1 MKLWYLNHYA
11 GGPGIGKFMRA
22 FHLAKAWA
30 EEGHETTVF
39 VAAYH
44 HQLETPE
51 PLPSDK
57 RVDGVRYVGLR
68 ARRYSGNGIGRVLNM
83 ADYCVSAFRLRA
95 RSDLAAP
102 DVVIVSSPHPF
113 AIFPGWWLARRY
125 KAKLVFE
132 IRDLWP
138 LSVVEIN
145 GTSPWHPFVLLCG
158 VTERFA
164 YRVSDLVGTLLAGAR
179 EHVKQV
185 VRKPPPCVYVPNGAN
200 PGAGEAKA
208 PSSASGVA
216 ARAQLETWR
225 KEGRLILIHPG
236 AQGIPNALDR
246 LLNAVSVLNGDGNA
260 GKIGVLLVGEGGATE
275 ALKRQS
281 DDLQLSNV
289 AFFPTVPYHEAM
301 WLIQNSDVG
310 YAGARNIPG
319 VYRYGISFNK
329 IMDFMQA
336 GLPIILPLKASHDPV
351 SEAGCG
357 IVTGSDQPS
366 DIARSIMSL
375 ETATAEER
383 AEIGQ
388 RGRAC
393 AAEVHDYGR
402 IARNYLE
409 AIQGADR
416 STR

>member
-1 MKLWYLNHYA
+1 MKLWYLKHYA

-22 FHLAKAWA
+22 YHLARAWA
-30 EEGHETTVF
+30 EEGHETTIF
-39 VAAYH
+39 VAEYH
-44 HQLETPE
+44 HQLETLQ
-51 PLPSDK
+51 PLSPDRS
-57 RVDGVRYVGLR
+57 VDGVRYVALR
-68 ARRYSGNGIGRVLNM
+68 ARRYSGNGIGRILNM
-83 ADYCVSAFRLRA
+83 ADYCISAFRLQR
-95 RSDLAAP
+95 RDGLAAP

-125 KAKLVFE
+125 RAKLVFE
-132 IRDLWP
+132 IRDIWP

-145 GTSPWHPFVLLCG
+145 GTSRWHPFVLLCG

-200 PGAGEAKA
+200 PKAGEAKA
-208 PSSASGVA
+208 PSSSVGMA

-246 LLNAVSVLNGDGNA
+246 LLNAVSVLNGNGDA

-275 ALKRQS
+275 ALRRQS
-281 DDLQLSNV
+281 DDLRLSNV

-301 WLIQNSDVG
+301 WLIQHSDVG

-351 SEAGCG
+351 SEVECG

-375 ETATAEER
+375 QAATAEER

-388 RGRAC
+388 RGRAY
-393 AAEVHDYGR
+393 AAQVHDYGR
-402 IARNYLE
+402 IARDYLE